1 MNTYSNIRQISLEDF
16 KNIDINRILYA
27 QLDTGE
33 ILMINHKDKN
43 KTNELNK
50 KQKNKKIKKDYILSK
65 NFYKD
70 YIYVNK
76 SKTVEK
82 IYKRFNI
89 IKGFKAL
96 SNFSFQKKLK
106 FYDAIPKRAKYWEN
120 ESFDSSKSNFQ
131 TNRLKSQ
138 RKYYNYNYIN
148 NYKPLSKDNEYMKDY
163 DYYYNKYNYND
174 INYNNQANQYMDIN
188 YLYQLALGPLYSLYY
203 HDKQIENYKNKEY
216 HEKSN
221 YSVEDIDYN
230 YDYYQNQTNPYYY
243 NDLQTKSNEEEK

>member
-76 SKTVEK
+76 
-82 IYKRFNI
+82 
-89 IKGFKAL
+89 
-96 SNFSFQKKLK
+96 
-106 FYDAIPKRAKYWEN
+106 
-120 ESFDSSKSNFQ
+120 
-131 TNRLKSQ
+131 
-138 RKYYNYNYIN
+138 
-148 NYKPLSKDNEYMKDY
+148 
-163 DYYYNKYNYND
+163 
-174 INYNNQANQYMDIN
+174 
-188 YLYQLALGPLYSLYY
+188 
-203 HDKQIENYKNKEY
+203 
-216 HEKSN
+216 
-221 YSVEDIDYN
+221 
-230 YDYYQNQTNPYYY
+230 
-243 NDLQTKSNEEEK
+243 